1 MSALLVSF
9 EDFVSFKVAFKPPTK
24 WKGLGEGLHPV
35 SNKIYEIGGW
45 VIVYK

>member
-24 WKGLGEGLHPV
+24 WKGVRGGGAP
-35 SNKIYEIGGW
+35 SIKIKYTKLVGG
-45 VIVYK
+45 